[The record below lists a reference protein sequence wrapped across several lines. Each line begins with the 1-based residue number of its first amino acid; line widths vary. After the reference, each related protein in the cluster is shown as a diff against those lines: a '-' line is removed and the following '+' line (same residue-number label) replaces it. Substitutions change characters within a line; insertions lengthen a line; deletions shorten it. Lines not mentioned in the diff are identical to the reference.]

1 MFTWIIGL
9 IVAGLFVAA
18 VIYLTYQAWKNKIA
32 EKKRQRNAKKV
43 VSAELGA
50 LEKNCTNRASLDELD
65 NLAKEGYTHVMAA
78 MDNSGNIVG
87 DVELIKDKE
96 HDSQVS
102 AIHNRTGEGV
112 IVIED

>member
-1 MFTWIIGL
+1 MFTLIRLII
-9 IVAGLFVAA
+9 AGIFITVVL
-18 VIYLTYQAWKNKIA
+18 YLTYKAWKNKIA
-32 EKKRQRNAKKV
+32 EKRKQKNAKKV
-43 VSAELGA
+43 VSATLKA
-50 LEKNCTNRASLDELD
+50 MEKDCTNRIEFDEIERIA
-65 NLAKEGYTHVMAA
+65 NEGYTHVMAA